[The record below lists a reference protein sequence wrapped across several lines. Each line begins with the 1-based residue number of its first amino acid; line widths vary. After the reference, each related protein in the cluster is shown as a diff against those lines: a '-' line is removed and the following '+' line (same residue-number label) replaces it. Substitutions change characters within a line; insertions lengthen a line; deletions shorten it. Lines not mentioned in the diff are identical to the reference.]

1 MSMRRSDEAGTA
13 RREEILRRAT
23 ELFLNE
29 GFAGTSMSALAQA
42 CGLQKASLYHH
53 VPSKEA
59 LFIACVTEGY
69 NRELAALRAIR
80 DDAALT
86 DDDRL
91 RHAMAELYRITVD
104 SPVGRMSP
112 LIAEVSLRFPEAA
125 RAFHDGFISQEHGI
139 VGAIIARGL
148 ENGSFAPHDH
158 LGIEHLIFGPVVTLA
173 LSRRMFASHPA
184 LEETYPVARVRDSH
198 TAMVLQLLRAGT
210 AMPDGG

>member
-1 MSMRRSDEAGTA
+1 MRRSDEAGA
-13 RREEILRRAT
+13 SRREEILRVAT
-23 ELFLNE
+23 DLFLAE

-42 CGLQKASLYHH
+42 CGMQKASLYHH

-69 NRELAALRAIR
+69 DRELDALRAIR
-80 DDAALT
+80 DAALT
-86 DDDRL
+86 DEERL
-91 RHAMAELYRITVD
+91 ARAMAELYRITVD

-125 RAFHDGFISQEHGI
+125 RAFHDGFIAQEHEI
-139 VGAIIARGL
+139 FGAIIARGL
-148 ENGSFAPHDH
+148 ANGSFKPHDR
-158 LGIEHLIFGPVVTLA
+158 LGLEHLIFGPVVTLA

-184 LEETYPVARVRDSH
+184 LEQSFPVARVRDSH

-210 AMPDGG
+210 AMPHGA